1 MVIGRLQI
9 KVKTNQ
15 KGNIQRSYTFSYTA
29 LGIYKSVPFEKIAED
44 QIDPELLQKTKSIQ
58 HSVTLE
64 VELEEEN
71 NQVRKLREKGK
82 SWITNAGKKTETEDS
97 KPVQGKK
104 NFHNPYNFIPALDRK
119 TDDEKLGDCPK
130 PVGHGCYHLDR
141 WTGRIAV
148 KLTTVT
154 PLLIP
159 DASEMSHDEES
170 QHSTYPLRLGV
181 DGKPY
186 LPPTSLKGMLR
197 SAYEA
202 VTNSRLSVFFKHDRR
217 LAYRMSAKRGT
228 ISKPA
233 RVEKRGDRLYLRI
246 LEDSSCVGGAAKLP
260 RYDKK
265 GRAPD
270 KGERRKALKYRSTNQ
285 LPQHGDPVCVQLSK
299 GKVTQIEPWD
309 STNLP
314 GGNWKRG
321 WACVTG
327 ANIGGKEYERV
338 FIDNGDDRVI
348 EVNKNMITLWED
360 LITDYQKIHEKELQ
374 ERKKKGKSPSDY
386 LGQEPGQ
393 TAWSHHIRDKS
404 AVEFKEGT
412 LCYVELEDDADLQTL
427 HSSDIVALQPV
438 TISRRLYDTEPEKL
452 LPKSLHPAQTKQE
465 LSPADRVFGWVN
477 QNGQGSYKGN
487 LRVHS
492 VECQTSKS
500 QAISEF
506 GDLGV
511 PLAILG
517 EPKPAQTRFY
527 CAEDKEGTPIKQG
540 QSKEHGYSGKKR
552 GLRGRKAYPHH
563 RDLPDGYWKKP
574 TRDRTEVEMNGHYQE
589 YRRPKGEK
597 ERDSQNRSI
606 TAWVN
611 PGTEFAF
618 DIDVTNLSD
627 VELGALL
634 WLLSLPDHHYHRLG
648 GGKPLGFGSVK
659 VQINEN
665 STDLRLGED
674 WKQFYRTLQ
683 ITEGDK
689 KQDYLNCVAKYKQ
702 ATQELY
708 GKGKSFESISF
719 ISAFCTAAAGFDDGH
734 PIHYPRIDQKID
746 PDGKNYEWFT
756 NNEGGDQWSLPSLER
771 DHGLPLKSRSQGKQS
786 QGRGQQSRSP
796 AMERP
801 T

>member
-1 MVIGRLQI
+1 MFIGRLQI
-9 KVKTNQ
+9 KVKANK
-15 KGNIQRSYTFSYTA
+15 KGNITRSYTFSYTA
-29 LGIYKSVPFEKIAED
+29 SGIYKSLPFEKIAED
-44 QIDPELLQKTKSIQ
+44 QIAPELNQKIKTVQ
-58 HSVTLE
+58 QSVTLE
-64 VELEEEN
+64 VEFEEEN

-82 SWITNAGKKTETEDS
+82 SWTTKSGKKTESGDS
-97 KPVQGKK
+97 KSAQGKN

-119 TDDEKLGDCPK
+119 TDDEKLGDCRK

-159 DASEMSHDEES
+159 DASEMRHDDES
-170 QHSTYPLRLGV
+170 QHSTYPLRLGT

-233 RVEKRGDRLYLRI
+233 RVEKRGNHLYLRI

-270 KGERRKALKYRSTNQ
+270 KGERRKALKYQSTNQ
-285 LPQHGDPVCVQLSK
+285 LPQHGDSVCVQLSK

-309 STNLP
+309 SPNLP

-327 ANIGGKEYERV
+327 ANIGGKEHERV
-338 FIDNGDDRVI
+338 FIDNGDEI
-348 EVNKNMITLWED
+348 ALEVNKNMIQLWED
-360 LITDYQKIHEKELQ
+360 LIADYQKTHEKELQ
-374 ERKKKGKSPSDY
+374 ERKKKGQSPSEY
-386 LGQEPGQ
+386 LGQDPGQ
-393 TAWSHHIRDKS
+393 TAWSRHVYDKNILD
-404 AVEFKEGT
+404 FKDGT
-412 LCYVELEDDADLQTL
+412 LCYVELEDDADLQNL
-427 HSSDIVALQPV
+427 HHSDIVALQPV

-500 QAISEF
+500 EAISEF

-540 QSKEHGYSGKKR
+540 QSKEYGYSSKKR
-552 GLRGRKAYPHH
+552 GVRGRKAYPHH
-563 RDLPDGYWKKP
+563 RDLPDGYWNKP
-574 TRDRTEVEMNGHYQE
+574 TRDRTQVEMNGHYQE

-611 PGTEFAF
+611 PGTEFTF

-634 WLLSLPDHHYHRLG
+634 WLLSLPDSHYHRLG

-659 VQINEN
+659 VEINEN
-665 STDLRLGED
+665 SSDLRLGED
-674 WKQFYRTLQ
+674 WQKFYRTLK
-683 ITEGDK
+683 ITEIEK
-689 KQDYLNCVAKYKQ
+689 KQDYPNCVTEYKK
-702 ATQELY
+702 AIEDLY
-708 GKGKSFESISF
+708 GKGRSFESISF

-734 PIHYPRIDQKID
+734 PIHYPRISQTID
-746 PDGKNYEWFT
+746 PEGNNYKWFT
-756 NNEGGDQWSLPSLER
+756 NNEGGDQWGLPSLER
-771 DHGLPLKSRSQGKQS
+771 DHGLPLKSRTQEKQS
-786 QGRGQQSRSP
+786 QGRGQQSTSP

>member
-1 MVIGRLQI
+1 MVVGRLQI
-9 KVKTNQ
+9 KVKTNR
-15 KGNIQRSYTFSYTA
+15 KGNIQRNYTFSYTA
-29 LGIYKSVPFEKIAED
+29 SGIYKSVPFEKIAED
-44 QIDPELLQKTKSIQ
+44 QIDPELVQKIKTIQ

-82 SWITNAGKKTETEDS
+82 SWITNAGKKTETGDS

-285 LPQHGDPVCVQLSK
+285 LPQHGKPVFVQLSK
-299 GKVTQIEPWD
+299 GKVTQIEPGD
-309 STNLP
+309 SPNLS
-314 GGNWKRG
+314 GTNWKRS

-360 LITDYQKIHEKELQ
+360 LITDYQKTHEKELQ

-393 TAWSHHIRDKS
+393 TAWSHHVRDKS

-412 LCYVELEDDADLQTL
+412 LCYVELEEGADLENL
-427 HSSDIVALQPV
+427 HPNDVVALQPV

-492 VECQTSKS
+492 VECQTPKS
-500 QAISEF
+500 EAISEF

-540 QSKEHGYSGKKR
+540 QSKEHGYSSKER

-563 RDLPDGYWKKP
+563 RDLPDGYWNKP

-611 PGTEFAF
+611 PGTEFTF

-659 VQINEN
+659 VEINEN

-683 ITEGDK
+683 ISEGDK

-734 PIHYPRIDQKID
+734 PIHYPRIGQKID